1 MSLLPMKINDWGE
14 EAWNSMK
21 NSADNLSDKVST
33 SVGEIT
39 DAFQNSRKVVNNQ
52 TESGQKITKRSTFKN
67 FDNSFKDLFSIG
79 RPCLFN
85 PIIDKYKRFGNYLRS
100 KMSIIDLVPVDYR
113 VDFQRMAKIVTAKST
128 DSNSTKEIKEFGNP
142 FSIAYDQ
149 KIKTYQKICEYHG
162 LNSKYIGLRLFTT
175 DDTTANDTI
184 QVNYKDS
191 IFKKYADSLSSKGQ
205 TFRDVSNSVLGST
218 SKEFMDNVQS
228 ALISGS
234 NDMSSELNLDQG
246 IKDLIGN
253 VVSASSDILLKGN
266 KMTFPKIWQ
275 DTTYTGNMSV
285 NVRLISPYGH
295 PKAIKEFILKPLSY
309 IILLSAPQTV
319 NGITYGGNIPITIKA
334 YGLNYTIIGSI
345 QSITFRRGG
354 SETSFNLYKQPLTL
368 DLSIEFQ
375 TLFDAFAVY
384 DPGIENVLKLT
395 TDKNIFNNSLLTD
408 PGSTNI
414 YNTDNKNNIMISL
427 GTILSSFKPVS
438 IIDMTVDPQVYGM
451 FALPNRNDI
460 PDSPEF
466 LPAGGNLGTTI
477 TSAVSSLEN
486 VSKII
491 TNAPQIIS
499 QGLSNAVYN
508 IAKESVSVI
517 SGTAGDWI
525 NKPVAV
531 ANTIRNTIIGNLF

>member
-414 YNTDNKNNIMISL
+414 YNTDNKNNIMVSL

>member
-354 SETSFNLYKQPLTL
+354 SEISFNLYKQPLTL

>member
-466 LPAGGNLGTTI
+466 LPVGGNLGTTI

-486 VSKII
+486 ISKII

>member
-354 SETSFNLYKQPLTL
+354 SETSFNLYKQPLSL